1 MDLLLILLRVYFYG
15 VSRGMGS
22 GGERKAPCIIIF
34 VLGASS
40 PSSSSPESQAH
51 VVELLNGNQ
60 CIHLKLQ
67 ICIRYTFDFTY
78 KKMLGYHKKN
88 IQ

>member
-1 MDLLLILLRVYFYG
+1 MYNNLCAWGLFQVIIQPWK
-15 VSRGMGS
+15 S
-22 GGERKAPCIIIF
+22 G
-34 VLGASS
+34 LGDV
-40 PSSSSPESQAH
+40 EAH

-67 ICIRYTFDFTY
+67 ICIRYTFDFTH